1 MKGNKI
7 SGKYENLYKDLTYFH
22 NDLLHDDNE
31 PSRDLP
37 QIFHRF
43 EECGTKDEMLWN
55 YDDLLRQVIIKWI
68 I

>member
-31 PSRDLP
+31 PSTDLP

-43 EECGTKDEMLWN
+43 EECGAKDEML
-55 YDDLLRQVIIKWI
+55 
-68 I
+68 